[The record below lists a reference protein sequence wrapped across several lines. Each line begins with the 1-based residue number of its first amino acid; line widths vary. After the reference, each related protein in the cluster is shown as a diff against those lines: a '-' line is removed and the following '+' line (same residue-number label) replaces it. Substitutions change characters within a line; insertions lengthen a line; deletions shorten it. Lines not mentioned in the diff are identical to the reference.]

1 MTDTIRAS
9 WLEIQ
14 FVEAMNFAQRSDVL
28 SLAPIAGDP
37 PHKYIAK
44 FDCAGLAETGAGV
57 TVIDQHLV
65 GISFPEE
72 YQHTASDPGQ
82 VLTWLEPRNEF
93 HPNIRAPLCC
103 VGPIPPGMS
112 LLNLLHQLFVMITW
126 QKFTPIENNALNE
139 AACSWAR
146 AHLDELPVDP
156 RRSMLNGNPAP
167 SAGDDIAESR
177 HG

>member
-1 MTDTIRAS
+1 MTDSIRAS

-28 SLAPIAGDP
+28 SLVPIAGDP

-44 FDCAGLAETGAGV
+44 FDCAGLAETRAGV

-65 GISFPEE
+65 GIYFPEE
-72 YQHTASDPGQ
+72 YQRTVCDPGQ

-93 HPNIRAPLCC
+93 HPNISAPLCC

-112 LLNLLHQLFVMITW
+112 LLNLLHQLYAMITW
-126 QKFTPIENNALNE
+126 QKFTPSEDDALNKV
-139 AACSWAR
+139 ACSWAR
-146 AHLDELPVDP
+146 AHLDELPIDP
-156 RRSMLNGNPAP
+156 RRSMLNGDRTP
-167 SAGDDIAESR
+167 SVGEEIRDTPHD
-177 HG
+177 